1 LQRDQKAPVLWADE
15 GGFRARLK
23 DGKGLQ
29 GTHSLDLFCCIR
41 RAVSVPGLVGASE
54 QVRCVAG
61 RSSGVEV
68 VWIEVSTESPVLERG
83 AFAIKRGSFFAGD
96 ANLLM

>member
-1 LQRDQKAPVLWADE
+1 VLWADE

-23 DGKGLQ
+23 DGKGFA
-29 GTHSLDLFCCIR
+29 GHSLDLFCCIR

-54 QVRCVAG
+54 QVRWTRG
-61 RSSGVEV
+61 REVEPTTRM
-68 VWIEVSTESPVLERG
+68 WKWPGSRLTESPVLKRG
-83 AFAIKRGSFFAGD
+83 AFAIKRGSSFAGD